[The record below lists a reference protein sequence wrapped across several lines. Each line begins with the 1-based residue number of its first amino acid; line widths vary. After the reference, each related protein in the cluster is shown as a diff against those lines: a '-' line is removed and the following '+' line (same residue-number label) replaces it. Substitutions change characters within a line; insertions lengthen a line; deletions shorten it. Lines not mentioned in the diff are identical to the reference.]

1 MRQVVV
7 TGGGTGIGLA
17 IAGEFVRAG
26 DHVTITGRREHVLK
40 EAVAGLGALA
50 TRGPGE
56 AAEPGALTVRGP
68 EKVAEPGALTVRGPE
83 KVAEPG
89 ALAQSGSVEYVCF
102 DASDP
107 GAVSSALELLPARV
121 DVLVNNAGGNTDF
134 DREPVRDGDLAG
146 LAAAWR
152 ANLDANLLSA
162 VLVTA
167 ALGPRLA
174 RDARIISFSSIAA
187 RRGAGSY
194 GAAKAAVEAWTAD
207 VAAELGPRGITA
219 NVVSPGLTLGSE
231 FFRGRLTDA
240 RRERL
245 VAETRTGRAGTT
257 ADVAATVMF
266 LASPAAGQITGQV
279 IHVNGGTYLGR

>member
-1 MRQVVV
+1 MRHAVV

-17 IAGEFVRAG
+17 VAAELVRAG
-26 DHVTITGRREHVLK
+26 DHVTIIGRREHVLK
-40 EAVAGLGALA
+40 EAVATLGSLVLETAE
-50 TRGPGE
+50 E
-56 AAEPGALTVRGP
+56 AAATEGKAAPAGYA
-68 EKVAEPGALTVRGPE
+68 
-83 KVAEPG
+83 
-89 ALAQSGSVEYVCF
+89 CF

-107 GAVSSALELLPARV
+107 AAVSAALDLLPARV

-146 LAAAWR
+146 LAEAWR
-152 ANLDANLLSA
+152 ANLDANLMSA

-167 ALGPRLA
+167 ALAPRLA
-174 RDARIISFSSIAA
+174 QDARIISFSSIAA

-194 GAAKAAVEAWTAD
+194 GAAKAALEAWTAD
-207 VAAELGPRGITA
+207 VAAEFGPRGITA

-231 FFRGRLTDA
+231 FFRGGLTDA

-257 ADVAATVMF
+257 GDVAATVMF
-266 LASPAAGQITGQV
+266 LASPGAGQVTGQV
-279 IHVNGGTYLGR
+279 IHVNGGAYLGR

>member
-26 DHVTITGRREHVLK
+26 DHVTITGRREDVLK
-40 EAVAGLGALA
+40 EAVAGLGAMADQGSTGAVAGL
-50 TRGPGE
+50 GGM
-56 AAEPGALTVRGP
+56 AER
-68 EKVAEPGALTVRGPE
+68 
-83 KVAEPG
+83 
-89 ALAQSGSVEYVCF
+89 GSVEYVCF

-107 GAVSSALELLPARV
+107 GAVSSALELLPERV

-134 DREPVRDGDLAG
+134 DREPVHDGDLAG

-167 ALGPRLA
+167 ALAPRLD

>member
-17 IAGEFVRAG
+17 VAGEFVQAG
-26 DHVTITGRREHVLK
+26 DQVTITGRRDYVLK
-40 EAVAGLGALA
+40 EATAGL
-50 TRGPGE
+50 
-56 AAEPGALTVRGP
+56 AARAGRAP
-68 EKVAEPGALTVRGPE
+68 VA
-83 KVAEPG
+83 
-89 ALAQSGSVEYVCF
+89 YVCF
-102 DASDP
+102 DAGDP
-107 GAVSSALELLPARV
+107 AAVSAALERLPAQV

-134 DREPVRDGDLAG
+134 DREPVSDGDLAG

-152 ANLDANLLSA
+152 ANLAANLLSA

-167 ALGPRLA
+167 ALTPRLA

-231 FFRGRLTDA
+231 FFRDRLTDT

-266 LASPAAGQITGQV
+266 LASPAAGHVTGQV
-279 IHVNGGTYLGR
+279 IHVNGGAYLGR